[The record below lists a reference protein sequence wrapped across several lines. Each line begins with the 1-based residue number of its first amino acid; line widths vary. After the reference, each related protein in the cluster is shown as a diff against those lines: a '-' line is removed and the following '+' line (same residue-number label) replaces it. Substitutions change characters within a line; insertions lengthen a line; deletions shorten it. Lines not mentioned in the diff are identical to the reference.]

1 MALKVTTFS
10 SKGRV
15 TRIYSQKTN
24 RIHHLQ
30 SDIQLNLFLI
40 LERCNSVIDIKENV
54 ELRNLEI
61 IIANTDNLRLE
72 KFTDNETGQLYQL
85 HTNFLIK
92 ISKQGTYEQIAISV
106 KSLSE
111 LQRKTVIEKMEA
123 EQRYWK
129 AKGIKFY
136 LITEKE
142 IDKKFVENIKW
153 VRESLID
160 NTVENK
166 KEVAEKLYYF
176 MQKNTQRII
185 QEVLDEFEEENK
197 VKKGM
202 GLFALRYLI
211 GNREIY
217 IDMKN
222 HIDLSEKVAK
232 LITF

>member
-15 TRIYSQKTN
+15 TRIYSYKTN
-24 RIHHLQ
+24 RVHHLQ
-30 SDIQLNLFLI
+30 SDNQLNLFLI
-40 LERCNSVIDIKENV
+40 LERCNSVVDIKENI
-54 ELRNLEI
+54 ELRNIEI
-61 IIANTDNLRLE
+61 IITDTDDLNLD
-72 KFTDNETGQLYQL
+72 KFTDKETGQLYQL

-92 ISKQGTYEQIAISV
+92 ASKNGTYEQIAISV

-111 LQRKTVIEKMEA
+111 LQRKTVIEKMEI

-160 NTVENK
+160 NTVQNK

-176 MQKNTQRII
+176 MQKNTERII

-222 HIDLSEKVAK
+222 DIDLNEKVAK
-232 LITF
+232 VITF